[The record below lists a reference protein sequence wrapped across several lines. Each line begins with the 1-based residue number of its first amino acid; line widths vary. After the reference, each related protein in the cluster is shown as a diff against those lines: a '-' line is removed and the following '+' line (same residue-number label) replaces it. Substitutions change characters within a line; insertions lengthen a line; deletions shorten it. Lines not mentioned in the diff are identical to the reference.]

1 MDLNNVAWACFKF
14 IILHNWP
21 SIVFFILLT
30 IVSKI
35 YKFKSSWKS
44 LYEEY
49 VHFKPFP
56 RPTLGLQ
63 IYKCSTIYSQSI
75 KFSKKYCR
83 IFTPYQVKSTFSMPG
98 PLPLPLKSLKSLPV
112 LLDSLIELFSVLLI
126 DLFRII
132 DRSFNPLLIC
142 AAKTQQ
148 LLNGGLFEH
157 SLGENYHLRN
167 IYTREDHW
175 CKCKTFF

>member
-1 MDLNNVAWACFKF
+1 MLYFIYRGIQIIFARDVNFYLLLILQGWDLWREPMDLNNVAWACFKF
-14 IILHNWP
+14 IILHIWP

-63 IYKCSTIYSQSI
+63 IYKCSTKFTIYSQSI

-83 IFTPYQVKSTFSMPG
+83 IFTPNQVKSTFSKKFT
-98 PLPLPLKSLKSLPV
+98 LSS
-112 LLDSLIELFSVLLI
+112 S
-126 DLFRII
+126 
-132 DRSFNPLLIC
+132 C
-142 AAKTQQ
+142 
-148 LLNGGLFEH
+148 
-157 SLGENYHLRN
+157 
-167 IYTREDHW
+167 
-175 CKCKTFF
+175 